1 MQSLVPFLVVLFEI
15 LLACIQTRQDL
26 GLCRTMLGE
35 AEKKFWGCPELV
47 DSLIPFLDT
56 YSTIC
61 LARAHKPVLDV
72 ILGKT
77 AWNKL
82 IKQVCHGM
90 ARYQV
95 MAWYQVTNILRS
107 SFMS

>member
-1 MQSLVPFLVVLFEI
+1 
-15 LLACIQTRQDL
+15 
-26 GLCRTMLGE
+26 MLGE
-35 AEKKFWGCPELV
+35 AQKKFWGCPELV

-61 LARAHKPVLDV
+61 LAQAHKPVLDI

-82 IKQVCHGM
+82 IKRVCHGM

-107 SFMS
+107 CLKLMCLL